1 MTFGVCCGLEMVPLA
16 ARAGFDF
23 FETGVGG
30 ATRPAD
36 SDAAFAETLAAFRAA
51 PLPCRALNVFVPGAL
66 KITGP
71 SVDDA
76 ALERHV
82 AIVCAR
88 AQQLGVRTIVFG
100 SGGARNVP
108 DGFERATAYEQ
119 IRRFA
124 RMAGTHAA
132 THGIT
137 IAVEPLNTKE
147 CNILTTVAE
156 AAQVVRAVDHPAVR
170 LLVDCYHWALEKE
183 TPDAIVKNGPL
194 FAHAHLATLPNRK
207 APGAEPYD
215 FGPFFEA
222 LRTIG
227 YTGGVWI
234 EGQIPDP
241 AADLPRAL
249 AAMKAA

>member
-1 MTFGVCCGLEMVPLA
+1 MTFGVCCGLEQAPLA
-16 ARAGFDF
+16 AQAGFDY

-30 ATRPAD
+30 ATRPTE
-36 SDAAFAETLAAFRAA
+36 SDAVFAETLAAFRAA
-51 PLPCRALNVFVPGAL
+51 PLPCRALNVFVPGNL

-71 SVDDA
+71 AVDES
-76 ALERHV
+76 ALEQHV
-82 AIVCAR
+82 RVVCAR
-88 AQQLGVRTIVFG
+88 AEQLGVSTIVFG
-100 SGGARNVP
+100 SGGARQVP

-124 RMAGTHAA
+124 RMAGSHAA
-132 THGIT
+132 AHGIA
-137 IAVEPLNTKE
+137 IAVEPLNTRE

-156 AAQVVRAVDHPAVR
+156 AAQMVRDVDHPAVR

-183 TPDAIVKNGPL
+183 PVDVIIANGPL
-194 FAHAHLATLPNRK
+194 FAHTHLATLPNRK

-215 FGPFFEA
+215 FEPFFNA

-227 YTGGVWI
+227 YTGGVSI

-249 AAMKAA
+249 AVMKAA